1 MRPVRIDL
9 TRRGDYAVR
18 AMLALAQANGDGPLS
33 ARVIA
38 ERMDVPVRFMPHVL
52 RDLARA
58 GLVTGQTGRAGGYQ
72 LALKAD
78 EISLLRVLDAVESDH
93 GTPRCVLRGGPCS
106 VDGRCA
112 VHAVFSSAA
121 SALRDQLAAASL
133 ADVARELPP
142 TDGVALGTTVPAT
155 GGRTARRNDLA
166 HP

>member
-1 MRPVRIDL
+1 MRPVRIDV

-18 AMLALAQANGDGPLS
+18 AMLALAQANGKGPLS

-58 GLVTGQTGRAGGYQ
+58 GLVAGQTGRTGGYQ
-72 LALKAD
+72 LALEAKK
-78 EISLLRVLDAVESDH
+78 ITLLWILDAVESNH
-93 GTPRCVLRGGPCS
+93 GAPPCVLRGGPCS

-112 VHAVFSSAA
+112 VHSVFSSAT

-133 ADVARELPP
+133 AEVARALTPTNGATVVTPVPP
-142 TDGVALGTTVPAT
+142 R
-155 GGRTARRNDLA
+155 GGRTAPRDDLA